1 MSLRN
6 AIERSRAYARMLSL
20 LPFLCGMGVATAAD
34 STTTEKESD
43 NPVKQCQRACK
54 SGDDRLAFEA
64 CMLQC
69 RTLAPPATPA
79 KPTR

>member
-6 AIERSRAYARMLSL
+6 AIERSCAYARMLAL
-20 LPFLCGMGVATAAD
+20 LPLLGGMGAATAAD
-34 STTTEKESD
+34 SNTAGKDAD

-54 SGDDRLAFEA
+54 SGDDRHAFEA
-64 CMLQC
+64 CMLEC
-69 RTLAPPATPA
+69 RTLAPPAPPA

>member
-6 AIERSRAYARMLSL
+6 AIKRSSTYARMLAL
-20 LPFLCGMGVATAAD
+20 LPLLGGMGSATAAD
-34 STTTEKESD
+34 SGTAGKDAD

-54 SGDDRLAFEA
+54 SGDDRDAFEA

-69 RTLAPPATPA
+69 RTLAPPTPPA
-79 KPTR
+79 KPAR